1 LYNWHLVF
9 FLFLFLFSG
18 EIFLPRKRK
27 KKRVTK
33 KKKEC
38 LGTFTRNGDV
48 LDDAGVNVG
57 DLFPVPFYLGSSKQH
72 VQEVSIEVI

>member
-1 LYNWHLVF
+1 
-9 FLFLFLFSG
+9 LFSSSFFSFFQ
-18 EIFLPRKRK
+18 ERYFFPEKE

-57 DLFPVPFYLGSSKQH
+57 DLFPVPVYLGSSKQH

>member
-1 LYNWHLVF
+1 LA
-9 FLFLFLFSG
+9 SC
-18 EIFLPRKRK
+18 FLPLSFPFFRRDISSPK
-27 KKRVTK
+27 KKKTSNEK

-57 DLFPVPFYLGSSKQH
+57 DLFPVPVYLGSSKQH